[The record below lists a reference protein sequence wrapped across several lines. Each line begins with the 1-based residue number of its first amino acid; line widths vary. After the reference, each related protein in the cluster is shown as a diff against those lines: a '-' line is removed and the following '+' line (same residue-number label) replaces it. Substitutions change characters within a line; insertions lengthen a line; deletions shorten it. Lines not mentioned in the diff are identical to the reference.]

1 MERNTGS
8 EKTNFKQW
16 IVVGVLVLAIA
27 LIMYF
32 KVVTQRKTETQ
43 NKNRSA
49 NITGLLNAN
58 KTYYIKDY
66 DKEDDSSYGV
76 SKFKSVV
83 LLGYDNVK
91 PGVVQKVS
99 EFGETK
105 DEDYLFVAERK
116 GKKEISVLL
125 KKPVVL
131 SHEVTTDL
139 STSSVTET
147 NNLVSNLKRQ
157 IEKELISSKDQ
168 ESIFEDTKSILKT
181 YLEALG
187 YESVAITEKQ
197 QLAVHTHSEH
207 KFQKRGD

>member
-1 MERNTGS
+1 M
-8 EKTNFKQW
+8 
-16 IVVGVLVLAIA
+16 AIA
-27 LIMYF
+27 LIIYF
-32 KVVTQRKTETQ
+32 MVATKKKTETYNQ
-43 NKNRSA
+43 NLSA

-91 PGVVQKVS
+91 PGVVQKVA

-105 DEDYLFVAERK
+105 DEDYLFIAERK
-116 GKKEISVLL
+116 GKKEINVIL

-147 NNLVSNLKRQ
+147 NDLVSNLKRR

-187 YESVAITEKQ
+187 YENVKITEK
-197 QLAVHTHSEH
+197 
-207 KFQKRGD
+207 

>member
-32 KVVTQRKTETQ
+32 MVATKQKTESY
-43 NKNRSA
+43 NKNLSA

-66 DKEDDSSYGV
+66 DKEDESSYGV

-105 DEDYLFVAERK
+105 DEDYLFIAERK

-187 YESVAITEKQ
+187 YESVVITEK
-197 QLAVHTHSEH
+197 
-207 KFQKRGD
+207 

>member
-1 MERNTGS
+1 MEKNAGT

-27 LIMYF
+27 LIIYF
-32 KVVTQRKTETQ
+32 MFATKKKTETYNQ
-43 NKNRSA
+43 NLSA

-83 LLGYDNVK
+83 LLGYDNAK
-91 PGVVQKVS
+91 PGVVQKVA

-105 DEDYLFVAERK
+105 DEDYLFIAERK
-116 GKKEISVLL
+116 GKKEINVLL

-147 NNLVSNLKRQ
+147 NDLVSNLKRR

-187 YESVAITEKQ
+187 YENVKITEK
-197 QLAVHTHSEH
+197 
-207 KFQKRGD
+207 

>member
-1 MERNTGS
+1 MEKNAGT

-27 LIMYF
+27 LIIYF
-32 KVVTQRKTETQ
+32 MVATKKKTETY
-43 NKNRSA
+43 NRNLSA

-83 LLGYDNVK
+83 LLGYDNAK
-91 PGVVQKVS
+91 PGVVQKVA

-105 DEDYLFVAERK
+105 DEDYLFIAERK
-116 GKKEISVLL
+116 GKKEINVLL

-147 NNLVSNLKRQ
+147 NDLVSNLKRR

-168 ESIFEDTKSILKT
+168 ENIFEDTKSILKT

-187 YESVAITEKQ
+187 YENVKITEK
-197 QLAVHTHSEH
+197 
-207 KFQKRGD
+207 

>member
-1 MERNTGS
+1 MERNAGT
-8 EKTNFKQW
+8 EKKNFKQW
-16 IVVGVLVLAIA
+16 IVVGMLVLAIA

-32 KVVTQRKTETQ
+32 MVVTKRKTETY
-43 NKNRSA
+43 NKNLSA

-187 YESVAITEKQ
+187 YESVTITEK
-197 QLAVHTHSEH
+197 
-207 KFQKRGD
+207 

>member
-1 MERNTGS
+1 MEKNAGA

-27 LIMYF
+27 LIIYF
-32 KVVTQRKTETQ
+32 MVATKKKTETYNQ
-43 NKNRSA
+43 NLSA

-91 PGVVQKVS
+91 PGVVQKVA
-99 EFGETK
+99 EFGEAK
-105 DEDYLFVAERK
+105 DEDYLFIAERK
-116 GKKEISVLL
+116 GKKEINVLL

-147 NNLVSNLKRQ
+147 NDLVSNLKRR

-187 YESVAITEKQ
+187 YENVKITEK
-197 QLAVHTHSEH
+197 
-207 KFQKRGD
+207 

>member
-27 LIMYF
+27 LIIYF
-32 KVVTQRKTETQ
+32 MVVTKQKTESY
-43 NKNRSA
+43 NKNLSA

-105 DEDYLFVAERK
+105 DEDYLFIAERK

-187 YESVAITEKQ
+187 YESVTITEK
-197 QLAVHTHSEH
+197 
-207 KFQKRGD
+207 

>member
-1 MERNTGS
+1 MEKNTGS

-27 LIMYF
+27 LIIYF
-32 KVVTQRKTETQ
+32 MVATKKKTETYNQ
-43 NKNRSA
+43 NLSA

-83 LLGYDNVK
+83 LLGYDNAK
-91 PGVVQKVS
+91 PGVVQKVA

-105 DEDYLFVAERK
+105 DEDYLFIAERK
-116 GKKEISVLL
+116 GKKEINVLL

-147 NNLVSNLKRQ
+147 NDLVSNLKRQ

-187 YESVAITEKQ
+187 YENVKITEK
-197 QLAVHTHSEH
+197 
-207 KFQKRGD
+207 

>member
-1 MERNTGS
+1 MEKNAGT

-27 LIMYF
+27 LIIYF
-32 KVVTQRKTETQ
+32 MVATKKKTETYNQ
-43 NKNRSA
+43 NLSA

-91 PGVVQKVS
+91 PGVVQKVA

-105 DEDYLFVAERK
+105 DEDYLFIAERK
-116 GKKEISVLL
+116 GKKEINVLL

-147 NNLVSNLKRQ
+147 NDLVSNLKRR

-181 YLEALG
+181 YLGALG
-187 YESVAITEKQ
+187 YENVKITEK
-197 QLAVHTHSEH
+197 
-207 KFQKRGD
+207 

>member
-27 LIMYF
+27 LIIYF
-32 KVVTQRKTETQ
+32 MVVAKQKTESY
-43 NKNRSA
+43 NKNLSA

-66 DKEDDSSYGV
+66 DKEDDSLYGV

-83 LLGYDNVK
+83 LLGYDNEN
-91 PGVVQKVS
+91 PGVVQKVN

-187 YESVAITEKQ
+187 YENVTITEK
-197 QLAVHTHSEH
+197 
-207 KFQKRGD
+207 

>member
-32 KVVTQRKTETQ
+32 MVVTKRKTETY
-43 NKNRSA
+43 NKNLSA

-139 STSSVTET
+139 NASSVTET

-157 IEKELISSKDQ
+157 IEKELISSRDQ

-187 YESVAITEKQ
+187 YESVTITEK
-197 QLAVHTHSEH
+197 
-207 KFQKRGD
+207 

>member
-1 MERNTGS
+1 MEKNAGT

-27 LIMYF
+27 LIIYF
-32 KVVTQRKTETQ
+32 MVATKKKTETYNQ
-43 NKNRSA
+43 NLSA

-91 PGVVQKVS
+91 PGVVQKVA

-116 GKKEISVLL
+116 GKKEINVLL

-147 NNLVSNLKRQ
+147 NDLVSNLKRR

-181 YLEALG
+181 YLGALG
-187 YESVAITEKQ
+187 YENVKITEK
-197 QLAVHTHSEH
+197 
-207 KFQKRGD
+207 

>member
-32 KVVTQRKTETQ
+32 MVVTRRKTETY
-43 NKNRSA
+43 NKNLSA

-187 YESVAITEKQ
+187 YESVTITEK
-197 QLAVHTHSEH
+197 
-207 KFQKRGD
+207 

>member
-1 MERNTGS
+1 MERKTGS

-27 LIMYF
+27 LIIYF
-32 KVVTQRKTETQ
+32 MVVTKQKTESY
-43 NKNRSA
+43 NKNLSA

-91 PGVVQKVS
+91 PGVVQKVN

-105 DEDYLFVAERK
+105 DEDYLFIAERK

-187 YESVAITEKQ
+187 YESVTITEK
-197 QLAVHTHSEH
+197 
-207 KFQKRGD
+207 

>member
-32 KVVTQRKTETQ
+32 MVVTKRKTETY
-43 NKNRSA
+43 NKNLSA

-139 STSSVTET
+139 NASSVTET

-187 YESVAITEKQ
+187 YESVAITEK
-197 QLAVHTHSEH
+197 
-207 KFQKRGD
+207 

>member
-8 EKTNFKQW
+8 QKTNFKQW

-32 KVVTQRKTETQ
+32 MVVTKRKTETY
-43 NKNRSA
+43 NKNLSA

-187 YESVAITEKQ
+187 YESVTITEK
-197 QLAVHTHSEH
+197 
-207 KFQKRGD
+207 

>member
-1 MERNTGS
+1 MEKNAGT

-27 LIMYF
+27 LIIYF
-32 KVVTQRKTETQ
+32 MVSTKKKTETYNQ
-43 NKNRSA
+43 NLSA
-49 NITGLLNAN
+49 NITGLLNSN

-116 GKKEISVLL
+116 GKKEINVLL

-147 NNLVSNLKRQ
+147 NDLVSNLKRR

-187 YESVAITEKQ
+187 YENVKITEK
-197 QLAVHTHSEH
+197 
-207 KFQKRGD
+207 

>member
-32 KVVTQRKTETQ
+32 MVVTKRKTETY
-43 NKNRSA
+43 NKNLSA

-91 PGVVQKVS
+91 PGVVQKVA

-116 GKKEISVLL
+116 GKKEINVLL

-147 NNLVSNLKRQ
+147 NDLVSNLKRR

-187 YESVAITEKQ
+187 YENVKITEK
-197 QLAVHTHSEH
+197 
-207 KFQKRGD
+207 

>member
-32 KVVTQRKTETQ
+32 MVVTKRKTETY
-43 NKNRSA
+43 NKNLSA
-49 NITGLLNAN
+49 NITGLLSAN

-187 YESVAITEKQ
+187 YESVAITEK
-197 QLAVHTHSEH
+197 
-207 KFQKRGD
+207 

>member
-1 MERNTGS
+1 MEKNAGT

-32 KVVTQRKTETQ
+32 MVVTKRKTETY
-43 NKNRSA
+43 NKNLSA

-187 YESVAITEKQ
+187 YESVTITEK
-197 QLAVHTHSEH
+197 
-207 KFQKRGD
+207 

>member
-8 EKTNFKQW
+8 QKTNFKQW

-32 KVVTQRKTETQ
+32 MVVTKRKTETYD
-43 NKNRSA
+43 KNLSA

-105 DEDYLFVAERK
+105 DDDYLFVAERK

-187 YESVAITEKQ
+187 YESVVITEK
-197 QLAVHTHSEH
+197 
-207 KFQKRGD
+207 

>member
-32 KVVTQRKTETQ
+32 MVVTKRKTETY
-43 NKNRSA
+43 NKNLSA

-76 SKFKSVV
+76 TKFKSVV

-116 GKKEISVLL
+116 GKKEINVLL

-187 YESVAITEKQ
+187 YESVVITEK
-197 QLAVHTHSEH
+197 
-207 KFQKRGD
+207 

>member
-1 MERNTGS
+1 MEKNTGS

-27 LIMYF
+27 LIIYF
-32 KVVTQRKTETQ
+32 MVATKKKTETYNQ
-43 NKNRSA
+43 NLSA

-83 LLGYDNVK
+83 LLGYDNAK
-91 PGVVQKVS
+91 SGVVQKVA

-105 DEDYLFVAERK
+105 DEDYLFIAERK
-116 GKKEISVLL
+116 GKKEINILL

-147 NNLVSNLKRQ
+147 NDLVSNLKRR
-157 IEKELISSKDQ
+157 IEKELISSKNQ

-187 YESVAITEKQ
+187 YENVKITEK
-197 QLAVHTHSEH
+197 
-207 KFQKRGD
+207 

>member
-1 MERNTGS
+1 MEKNAGT

-27 LIMYF
+27 LIIYF
-32 KVVTQRKTETQ
+32 MVTTNKKTETYNQ
-43 NKNRSA
+43 NLSA

-91 PGVVQKVS
+91 PGVVQKVA

-116 GKKEISVLL
+116 GKKEINVLL

-147 NNLVSNLKRQ
+147 NDLVSNLKRR

-187 YESVAITEKQ
+187 YENVKITEK
-197 QLAVHTHSEH
+197 
-207 KFQKRGD
+207 

>member
-32 KVVTQRKTETQ
+32 MVVTKRKTETY
-43 NKNRSA
+43 NKNLSA

-157 IEKELISSKDQ
+157 IEKELIRSKDQ

-187 YESVAITEKQ
+187 YESVTITEK
-197 QLAVHTHSEH
+197 
-207 KFQKRGD
+207 

>member
-27 LIMYF
+27 LIIYF
-32 KVVTQRKTETQ
+32 MVVTKQKTESY
-43 NKNRSA
+43 NKNLSA

-105 DEDYLFVAERK
+105 DEDYLFIAERK

-139 STSSVTET
+139 NASSVTET

-187 YESVAITEKQ
+187 YESVTITEK
-197 QLAVHTHSEH
+197 
-207 KFQKRGD
+207 

>member
-27 LIMYF
+27 LIIYF
-32 KVVTQRKTETQ
+32 MVVTKQKTESY
-43 NKNRSA
+43 NKNLSA

-66 DKEDDSSYGV
+66 DKEDDSLYGV

-83 LLGYDNVK
+83 LLGYDNEN
-91 PGVVQKVS
+91 PGVVQKVN

-168 ESIFEDTKSILKT
+168 ESIFEDTTSILQT

-187 YESVAITEKQ
+187 YENVTLTEK
-197 QLAVHTHSEH
+197 
-207 KFQKRGD
+207 

>member
-32 KVVTQRKTETQ
+32 MVVTKRKTETY
-43 NKNRSA
+43 NKNLSA

-147 NNLVSNLKRQ
+147 NNLVSTLKRQ

-187 YESVAITEKQ
+187 YESVAITEK
-197 QLAVHTHSEH
+197 
-207 KFQKRGD
+207 

>member
-32 KVVTQRKTETQ
+32 MVVTKRKTETY
-43 NKNRSA
+43 NKNLSA

-105 DEDYLFVAERK
+105 DEDYLFIAERK

-125 KKPVVL
+125 KKPIVL

-187 YESVAITEKQ
+187 YESVTITEK
-197 QLAVHTHSEH
+197 
-207 KFQKRGD
+207 

>member
-1 MERNTGS
+1 MEKNAGT

-27 LIMYF
+27 LIIYF
-32 KVVTQRKTETQ
+32 MVVTKRKTETY
-43 NKNRSA
+43 NKNLSA

-187 YESVAITEKQ
+187 YESVTITEK
-197 QLAVHTHSEH
+197 
-207 KFQKRGD
+207 

>member
-1 MERNTGS
+1 MEKNTGS

-27 LIMYF
+27 LIIYF
-32 KVVTQRKTETQ
+32 MVATKKKTETYNQ
-43 NKNRSA
+43 NLSA

-66 DKEDDSSYGV
+66 DKDDDSSYGV

-91 PGVVQKVS
+91 PGVVQKVA

-105 DEDYLFVAERK
+105 DEDYLFIAERK
-116 GKKEISVLL
+116 GKKEINILL

-147 NNLVSNLKRQ
+147 NDLVSNLKRR

-187 YESVAITEKQ
+187 YENVKITEK
-197 QLAVHTHSEH
+197 
-207 KFQKRGD
+207 

>member
-32 KVVTQRKTETQ
+32 MVVTKRKTETY
-43 NKNRSA
+43 NKNLSA

-66 DKEDDSSYGV
+66 DKEGDSSYGV

-187 YESVAITEKQ
+187 YESVVITEK
-197 QLAVHTHSEH
+197 
-207 KFQKRGD
+207 

>member
-1 MERNTGS
+1 MERNAGT

-27 LIMYF
+27 LIIYF
-32 KVVTQRKTETQ
+32 MVSTKKKTETYNQ
-43 NKNRSA
+43 NLSA

-91 PGVVQKVS
+91 PGVVQKVA

-105 DEDYLFVAERK
+105 DEDYLFIAERK
-116 GKKEISVLL
+116 GKKEINILL

-147 NNLVSNLKRQ
+147 NDLVSNLKRR

-168 ESIFEDTKSILKT
+168 ESIFKDTKSILKT

-187 YESVAITEKQ
+187 YENVKITEK
-197 QLAVHTHSEH
+197 
-207 KFQKRGD
+207 

>member
-1 MERNTGS
+1 MEKNAGT

-27 LIMYF
+27 LIIYF
-32 KVVTQRKTETQ
+32 MVATKKKTETYNQ
-43 NKNRSA
+43 NLSA

-83 LLGYDNVK
+83 LLGYDNAK
-91 PGVVQKVS
+91 PGVVQKVA
-99 EFGETK
+99 EFGETN
-105 DEDYLFVAERK
+105 DEDYLFIAERK
-116 GKKEISVLL
+116 GKKEINILL

-147 NNLVSNLKRQ
+147 NDLVSNLKRR

-181 YLEALG
+181 YLGALG
-187 YESVAITEKQ
+187 YENVKITEK
-197 QLAVHTHSEH
+197 
-207 KFQKRGD
+207 

>member
-1 MERNTGS
+1 MEKNAGT

-27 LIMYF
+27 LIIYF
-32 KVVTQRKTETQ
+32 MVATKKKTETYNQ
-43 NKNRSA
+43 NLSA

-91 PGVVQKVS
+91 PGVVQKVA

-105 DEDYLFVAERK
+105 DEDYLFIAERK
-116 GKKEISVLL
+116 GKKEINILL

-147 NNLVSNLKRQ
+147 NDLVSNLKRR

-181 YLEALG
+181 YLGALG
-187 YESVAITEKQ
+187 YENVKIMEK
-197 QLAVHTHSEH
+197 
-207 KFQKRGD
+207 

>member
-1 MERNTGS
+1 MEKNAGA

-27 LIMYF
+27 LIIYF
-32 KVVTQRKTETQ
+32 MVATKKKTETYNQ
-43 NKNRSA
+43 NLSA

-91 PGVVQKVS
+91 PGVVQKVA

-105 DEDYLFVAERK
+105 DEDYLFIAERK
-116 GKKEISVLL
+116 GKKEINVLL

-147 NNLVSNLKRQ
+147 NDLVSNLKRR

-187 YESVAITEKQ
+187 YENVKITEK
-197 QLAVHTHSEH
+197 
-207 KFQKRGD
+207 

>member
-1 MERNTGS
+1 MEKNTGS

-27 LIMYF
+27 LIIYF
-32 KVVTQRKTETQ
+32 MVATKKKTETYNQ
-43 NKNRSA
+43 NLSA

-83 LLGYDNVK
+83 LLGYDNAK
-91 PGVVQKVS
+91 PGVVQKVA

-105 DEDYLFVAERK
+105 DEDYLFIAERK
-116 GKKEISVLL
+116 GKKEINILL

-147 NNLVSNLKRQ
+147 NDLVSNLKRR

-187 YESVAITEKQ
+187 YENVKITEK
-197 QLAVHTHSEH
+197 
-207 KFQKRGD
+207 

>member
-32 KVVTQRKTETQ
+32 MVATKQKTESY
-43 NKNRSA
+43 NKNLSA

-187 YESVAITEKQ
+187 YESVAITEK
-197 QLAVHTHSEH
+197 
-207 KFQKRGD
+207 